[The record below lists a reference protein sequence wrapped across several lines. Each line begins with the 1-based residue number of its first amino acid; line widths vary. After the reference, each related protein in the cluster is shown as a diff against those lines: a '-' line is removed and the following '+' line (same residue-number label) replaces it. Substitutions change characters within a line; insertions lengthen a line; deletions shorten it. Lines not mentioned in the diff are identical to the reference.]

1 MENLDPAS
9 LTKKERKKFY
19 EELKKKEASKKRTS
33 KKFFVAFI
41 ILIMVAGI
49 SVLGFFA
56 FKASS
61 KPLLGEVISDLGR
74 DHIATDS
81 KKPEYNS
88 NPPTS
93 GPHFATP
100 ASWGVYDKELPD
112 QPIIHNLE
120 HGGVWITFNSDLEKE
135 VIEKLKEIAS
145 SYKSKVIMTPR
156 AANDSKIALASWER
170 LLKLDSYNEEEIK
183 DFVARMRNK
192 GPESV
197 PD

>member
-9 LTKKERKKFY
+9 LTKKDRKKFY
-19 EELKKKEASKKRTS
+19 KELKKNEISKKRTS
-33 KKFFVAFI
+33 KKFLVAFI
-41 ILIMVAGI
+41 ILIMAAGI
-49 SVLGFFA
+49 GVLGFFA

-112 QPIIHNLE
+112 QQVIHNLE
-120 HGGVWITFNSDLEKE
+120 HGGVWITYKSDLEKE
-135 VIEKLKEIAS
+135 IVEKLKEIAA
-145 SYKSKVIMTPR
+145 SYKSKVIVTPR

-170 LLKLDSYNEEEIK
+170 LLKLSSYDEEKIK
-183 DFVARMRNK
+183 DFVERMRNK

>member
-112 QPIIHNLE
+112 QQIIHNLE

>member
-112 QPIIHNLE
+112 QQVIHNLE
-120 HGGVWITFNSDLEKE
+120 HGGVWITYKSDLEKE
-135 VIEKLKEIAS
+135 IVEKLKEIAA
-145 SYKSKVIMTPR
+145 SYKSKVIVTPR

>member
-61 KPLLGEVISDLGR
+61 KPLLGEVISGLGR

-112 QPIIHNLE
+112 QQIIHNLE